1 LTNNKMSLRRVL
13 HAAPLLPGALLARNN
28 QTNTLKSLQSHPPL
42 PRKSSIVLS
51 KFSESELARAVEELD
66 QSTTTTTAAAST
78 TTTINSSNVSTVS
91 NIVSPSPAKKQ
102 LPALPTKRSKA
113 LPAVPTTKE
122 SNALSVN
129 VDVHDPFS
137 ELPPS
142 QLPDLPEDD
151 NRPLSSVFLQAP
163 LPDTPAAATAATNAA
178 VVAVVFDDA
187 SSSVAAPA
195 SPSRVQQVSGP
206 RMVRPLFG
214 VSLAACLD
222 ASDSLPVVMVRL
234 VKRLAR
240 ASVHAFDPMSERDA
254 KLVALWRVRMEHP
267 PFASP
272 PNDNTSQEPSEVCMC
287 GNLAPSIAAGALLPA
302 DADGKCALH
311 GTRAHTLSSDR
322 LCALLLM
329 TWIAEVLG
337 SVICEPAASA
347 LVSIVADASAP
358 RGGATITPAFRET
371 LLVAFS
377 ALDELHI
384 LVCKYLLQLLA
395 SVAKRAANEHVAM
408 ERLAA
413 AFVALTPSSS
423 GTLEA
428 RQRLVVLLTRL
439 HAKVFVVID
448 GKRRRPALSL
458 MSANPL
464 LSWPQHAANV
474 PPSPDAH
481 APFSSLTRWIPFVV
495 DGDTFDGVR
504 QRVLAAVALLSKP
517 AALASFGLFE
527 SGATAHPVDIQSALD
542 MLHLAPNSVVL
553 LSTSGAA
560 AAAAADEVAVSA
572 PALSCA
578 LLILVNAPNGRLMES
593 SALVAALQRSGAA
606 RSGVEVCREVVA
618 TLTSSA
624 RAIVRAVFGLLHQL
638 LEAKQRT
645 SNRLDRLQVLHAWAR
660 VCMLEPTLSMDGAAE
675 RLRQIY
681 PLLTAFVE
689 ATPSEIFVEQ

>member
-1 LTNNKMSLRRVL
+1 VL

-66 QSTTTTTAAAST
+66 QSTTAATTAAST
-78 TTTINSSNVSTVS
+78 TTTNNNNNVSTVS
-91 NIVSPSPAKKQ
+91 NTVSSSPAKKQ

-113 LPAVPTTKE
+113 LPAVPTTTKD

-163 LPDTPAAATAATNAA
+163 LPDTPAAAAAAAAATNAA
-178 VVAVVFDDA
+178 VVAVVLDDA

-347 LVSIVADASAP
+347 LVTIAADASAP

-395 SVAKRAANEHVAM
+395 SVAKRAANEHIAL

-481 APFSSLTRWIPFVV
+481 APFSSLTRWVPFVV

-527 SGATAHPVDIQSALD
+527 SGATAHPIDIQNALD

-560 AAAAADEVAVSA
+560 AAAAGDEVAVSA

-618 TLTSSA
+618 TLTASA

-645 SNRLDRLQVLHAWAR
+645 SNRLDWLQVLHAWAR

-689 ATPSEIFVEQ
+689 ATPSEIFDQQQQ